1 MNIYFLHK
9 IIEKRNHKTMKTYFY
24 WNKID
29 HSQPKSIKY
38 IDIPSSGQYTLVLE
52 THPFKGKVY
61 HFAYFVTPTLKSSLV
76 FLTEENPQRSQ
87 TSTIADTDNIF
98 TYVGQK

>member
-1 MNIYFLHK
+1 VS
-9 IIEKRNHKTMKTYFY
+9 
-24 WNKID
+24 
-29 HSQPKSIKY
+29 HSQPKSINQAYNIYYSYPLFWSVHPGNASFQKKS
-38 IDIPSSGQYTLVLE
+38 ITLL
-52 THPFKGKVY
+52 TSL
-61 HFAYFVTPTLKSSLV
+61 TPTLKSFLV